1 VGRAVN
7 PATTTSKAVYLWL
20 MEISLLAGNSDQ
32 SSTDSQT
39 GVSIRPFGI
48 ATMSPHHQ
56 FVSFVSGAR
65 RRPPRVPQKGLNEAG
80 YAMAAFAKSWRRE
93 LGFEPSNV
101 CHRHRFKQF
110 AKARSHRRGSRTPR
124 GLPAPC

>member
-1 VGRAVN
+1 MVGRAVN
-7 PATTTSKAVYLWL
+7 PATTTNKAVYLWL
-20 MEISLLAGNSDQ
+20 MEISILAGNSDQ

-65 RRPPRVPQKGLNEAG
+65 RRPPRVPQGPQRGRLRDGGVRQEL
-80 YAMAAFAKSWRRE
+80 AAENNR
-93 LGFEPSNV
+93 
-101 CHRHRFKQF
+101 
-110 AKARSHRRGSRTPR
+110 AR
-124 GLPAPC
+124 